1 MKTHM
6 TTAAVCAATT
16 LLLLLLLLPSPVA
29 SASTGASQHHQRQ
42 LALDCPV
49 LPPTEYDDEP
59 LASRFRDYSKG
70 KLGRKLVEKV
80 RGTNPTAFYQNLLD
94 DLTMASCDQSLQA
107 LPRCVEEYSPD
118 AATDELGACLEAADT
133 DCIDGFCERAPNCYW
148 GPIEANQR
156 RTTRFPPE
164 HYEGARDRLINP
176 TNPDS
181 YVRDLA
187 FKFVLPGLSI
197 GVVTLLFW
205 TIFLISRYCCCCL
218 WNRCGRLCSFCSPV
232 PRRGGY
238 KKKCRQIGLP
248 ALLYILSLIAVV
260 IAGALAYVGNDD
272 VTSGVT
278 TAFYHTS
285 GLIDDFSRFLDRGR
299 VPLINTQ
306 FLIDDA
312 AADASS
318 IFAGTSYVRST
329 ALAIVDSL
337 SDFADIHLDGL
348 DASGAQDTFDSAIGS
363 FEGQVEPVVDSVE
376 SMLDALEI
384 DLNGN
389 VDVIQSAV
397 TSVIDQIDSV
407 NGQSQ
412 EWQDQV
418 HSLESQEISLRTY
431 RKLGVMIVFLTGL
444 IATVAGSI
452 SILTSK
458 CNKCQSMSKLINI
471 AGILCAVL
479 GSLTFIVASVSLV
492 VSVVWNDACQ
502 IADILTTTPSSL
514 EPLVGEHV
522 VTITNAIF
530 NDINL
535 ADAFNVSEKLD
546 FQSKLD
552 EGMSSLG
559 DVNITALFDQVIEPL
574 DSIQDAIDS
583 ISATALAAINQ
594 GTTLSNGQC
603 PFSTEYSTDDI
614 LEPWYGNTGKGTTA
628 WLSKS
633 TGSAIDYSRIANETA
648 AEYFDRLYGDV
659 AGVCAA
665 SDDCCLQG
673 NCAKIV
679 GDVCNGGGDCLYP
692 CEELGNAIITGYA
705 TYTDLYDLQLG
716 MSADLGIICPAE
728 ATSCPTPDFA
738 AAGHNQTVVDLIVD
752 FQSNITMTANSLV
765 NLATTSVGDIMIEVQ
780 DLLCN
785 MNISFVKQRYE
796 RIEQSVCRQTL
807 GGVASVNW
815 ALWALA
821 VFLSVSA
828 ILANVLAV
836 RLNARG
842 KGDWIAEDEAI
853 SAMPY

>member
-1 MKTHM
+1 M

-16 LLLLLLLLPSPVA
+16 LLLLLLLIPS
-29 SASTGASQHHQRQ
+29 SAGASQHNQRQ

-49 LPPTEYDDEP
+49 LPPTEFMYDDEP
-59 LASRFRDYSKG
+59 LAGRFSDLYSKG
-70 KLGRKLVEKV
+70 KLGRKLVEKI
-80 RGTNPTAFYQNLLD
+80 RGTFDYHALLD
-94 DLTMASCDQSLQA
+94 DLTMASCDPPLQA

-118 AATDELGACLEAADT
+118 AAKDELGACLEAADT

-164 HYEGARDRLINP
+164 LYEGARDRLINP
-176 TNPDS
+176 TDPDS
-181 YVRDLA
+181 YVRGLA

-197 GVVTLLFW
+197 GVVTLLVW
-205 TIFLISRYCCCCL
+205 AIFLISRYCCCCL
-218 WNRCGRLCSFCSPV
+218 WNRCGLCSFCSPV

-248 ALLYILSLIAVV
+248 VIVYLFSLIAVV

-272 VTSGVT
+272 ITSGVT
-278 TAFYHTS
+278 TAFYHSS
-285 GLIDDFSRFLDRGR
+285 GLIDDFFRFLDRGR

-348 DASGAQDTFDSAIGS
+348 DASGAQDTFDLAIGS

-376 SMLDALEI
+376 GMLDALEM

-389 VDVIQSAV
+389 VDVLQSAV

-407 NGQSQ
+407 DGQSQ

-458 CNKCQSMSKLINI
+458 CNKCQSMRKLINI
-471 AGILCAVL
+471 AGVLCAVL

-492 VSVVWNDACQ
+492 VSVVFYDACN
-502 IADILTTTPSSL
+502 IANIVTTTPSSL
-514 EPLVGEHV
+514 EPLAGEHV
-522 VTITNAIF
+522 VTITSAIF

-535 ADAFNVSEKLD
+535 ADAFNITEKLD

-559 DVNITALFDQVIEPL
+559 DVNMTALFDQVIEPL

-583 ISATALAAINQ
+583 VSETALAAINQ
-594 GTTLSNGQC
+594 GTTLSNDQC

-614 LEPWYGNTGKGTTA
+614 LEPWYANTGKGTTS

-648 AEYFDRLYGDV
+648 VEYFDRLYGDV

-673 NCAKIV
+673 DCAKIA

-728 ATSCPTPDFA
+728 ATSCPTPDFVS
-738 AAGHNQTVVDLIVD
+738 AGHNQTVVDLIVD
-752 FQSNITMTANSLV
+752 YQSNITITANSLV

-796 RIEQSVCRQTL
+796 RIEQSVCRKTL

-821 VFLSVSA
+821 VFLSISA
-828 ILANVLAV
+828 VLANVLAV
-836 RLNARG
+836 RLNASTS
-842 KGDWIAEDEAI
+842 KANWIREDEAI